1 MRVSSNMLSNNF
13 LLSLNRT
20 LERQNKLQEQMTDGK
35 AIHRPSDD
43 PVRTVR
49 SLKFNMNL
57 AQNEQY
63 TGHVQDAISWMETT
77 DAAISDLSSLMMQA
91 KELAVKAVAPN
102 PDMALDAIAA
112 ELDGIINQIVEIG
125 NTKIGDRYVF
135 AGQMDKTQPFTRRT
149 VTAADGTTYDAVVY
163 SGDFN
168 KISMRIQSGVSTPAQ
183 DSVNLTG
190 RDLFGPLHSVQENG
204 KQFTTVSVLNDLI
217 KIKEALNGKTPSP
230 NSNPAGGDVKQIS
243 DEDHKAVTLKIDTLD
258 DSGLPTTA
266 SYSTDG
272 GQSWKAA
279 TADPANAGQFI
290 IPAADMGTTDNVLYA
305 ISAVSYNKVGDTYAL
320 PAAQKSRDLQWVSKV
335 ALDIVDHSHNK
346 VLIVQTQLGARMSM
360 YERAEAMLKKNNVTI
375 TEGLSANEDLDIA
388 KATIDFKTSEAVY
401 RAALS
406 VGAKIMPPSLVDFL
420 R

>member
-1 MRVSSNMLSNNF
+1 
-13 LLSLNRT
+13 
-20 LERQNKLQEQMTDGK
+20 MTDGK

-63 TGHVQDAISWMETT
+63 TEHVQDAISWMETT

-149 VTAADGTTYDAVVY
+149 VTAADGASYDAVVY

-168 KISMRIQSGVSTPAQ
+168 KISMRIQSGVSTPTQ

-190 RDLFGPLHSVQENG
+190 RDLFGPLHSIQENG
-204 KQFTTVSVLNDLI
+204 KQITTMSVLNDLI

-230 NSNPAGGDVKQIS
+230 KSNPAGGDIKQIS
-243 DEDHKAVTLKIDTLD
+243 DGDHNAVTLKIDALD
-258 DSGLPTTA
+258 ADGLPTA
-266 SYSTDG
+266 VSYSTDG

-279 TADPANAGQFI
+279 TADPINAGQFI
-290 IPAADMGTTDNVLYA
+290 IPAADMGTTDDVVYE
-305 ISAVSYNKVGDTYAL
+305 ISGDSYNKAGDTYTL
-320 PAAQKSRDLQWVSKV
+320 PAAQESRDLQWVSSV
-335 ALDIVDHSHNK
+335 ALDIIDNAHNK
-346 VLIVQTQLGARMSM
+346 VLVAQTQLGSRMSM
-360 YERAEAMLKKNNVTI
+360 YERAHALLEKNNVII
-375 TEGLSANEDLDIA
+375 TDDLSANEDLDIA
-388 KATIDFKTSEAVY
+388 KATIDFQTSEAVY